1 MYITIREEGS
11 DWVSKNWTIMFG
23 KWWNRLIDSQMIKA
37 EICNILGYFQTL
49 FPSINQDLSAV
60 AIIFT
65 EICITWNFRRVN
77 LYAQMVSMS
86 RSSSEFKAV
95 GQ

>member
-1 MYITIREEGS
+1 L
-11 DWVSKNWTIMFG
+11 VSKDWTIMFG

-37 EICNILGYFQTL
+37 EICNILGYCQTL

-65 EICITWNFRRVN
+65 EICIIWNFRWVN

-86 RSSSEFKAV
+86 RSSFELKEV

>member
-23 KWWNRLIDSQMIKA
+23 KWWNRLIDCQMIKA

-60 AIIFT
+60 AILFT
-65 EICITWNFRRVN
+65 EICIIWNFRRVN
-77 LYAQMVSMS
+77 LYAQMVSIS